1 MTGNR
6 MGTWAGIAAAVVLAG
21 IAGTVAFY
29 KVPAFHALLHP
40 HHDNAAG
47 KDASKPGQAGYTCP
61 MHPFIESDRPG
72 ACPICG
78 MSLVPKESMAA
89 GLSGDM
95 EKSVGAVAMNPTQR
109 LMANVATEKVARR
122 EFVLDTLAVGKIAW
136 DERKV
141 AKVSSRI
148 GGRVETLHVD
158 FTGTRVAK
166 GQPLLEIYSPD
177 LVAAQREYLVARQ
190 GVERLKDSPYADA
203 REMARGLAEAS
214 RTRLRLWG
222 VTDEQIGE
230 LEKAKEPK
238 TVFTIFSPR
247 TGVVTERLVS
257 AGQYVME
264 GTQLFAIAEMD
275 PVWVQAEVHEF
286 EIQRVPMGSAA
297 VVTTQAYPGR
307 EFRGKVTFLDPYL
320 NAETRTLKVR
330 VDLPNP
336 GGIFKPEMFVRV
348 AFRGRKGTALAVPE
362 SAVLVTGERAMS
374 WVEVEPNTF
383 EPRMI
388 RVGGRANGYYEILS
402 GLSEGETVVTSAGFL
417 IDSESQLKGGSSDPH
432 AGHGA
437 SEPGKGTGAPG
448 KAGPAPAAPAPDHSG
463 HGK

>member
-1 MTGNR
+1 VTQKRG
-6 MGTWAGIAAAVVLAG
+6 GLLAGIAAAVILAG
-21 IAGTVAFY
+21 IVGTVAFY

-40 HHDNAAG
+40 HADNAAIG
-47 KDASKPGQAGYTCP
+47 SAAKPENAQYTCP
-61 MHPFIESDRPG
+61 MHPFVVSDRPA

-78 MSLVPKESMAA
+78 MTLVPKESMAA
-89 GLSGDM
+89 NLSDNAAQSLGM
-95 EKSVGAVAMNPTQR
+95 VSMNPTQR
-109 LMANVATEKVARR
+109 LMANVATQKVARR
-122 EFVLDTLAVGKIAW
+122 EFGLDTLAVGRITW

-148 GGRVETLHVD
+148 GGRVEKLHVD
-158 FTGTRVAK
+158 FTGTRVVN

-177 LVAAQREYLVARQ
+177 LVAAQREYLVALK
-190 GVERLKDSPYADA
+190 GIDRLKDSPYEDA
-203 REMARGLAEAS
+203 REMSRTLAEAS
-214 RTRLRLWG
+214 RTRLALWG
-222 VTDEQIGE
+222 VTDGQLEA
-230 LEKAKEPK
+230 LEKSKEPK
-238 TVFTIFSPR
+238 TVFTVFAPR

-264 GTQLFAIAEMD
+264 GAALYSIAEMD

-286 EIQRVPMGSAA
+286 EIQRVPVGTSA

-307 EFRGKVTFLDPYL
+307 EFRGKVTFVDPYL
-320 NAETRTLKVR
+320 SVETRTLKIR

-336 GGIFKPEMFVRV
+336 GGLLKPDMFVRV
-348 AFRGRKGTALAVPE
+348 AFKGKKGTVLAAPE

-402 GLSEGETVVTSAGFL
+402 GLSEGDTVVTSAGFL

-432 AGHGA
+432 AGHGV
-437 SEPGKGTGAPG
+437 SDPGKETGAPAKG
-448 KAGPAPAAPAPDHSG
+448 GPAPAAPAPDHSG

>member
-1 MTGNR
+1 MAKRVGLL
-6 MGTWAGIAAAVVLAG
+6 AGIAVAVVLAG
-21 IAGTVAFY
+21 IAGTVAFF

-40 HHDNAAG
+40 HADNAVEGGAARPE
-47 KDASKPGQAGYTCP
+47 KTQYTCP
-61 MHPFIESDRPG
+61 MHPFIVSDRPG
-72 ACPICG
+72 TCPICG
-78 MSLVPKESMAA
+78 MTLVPKESMAA
-89 GLSGDM
+89 SLSDNAAQSLGM
-95 EKSVGAVAMNPTQR
+95 VSMNPTQR
-109 LMANVATEKVARR
+109 LMANVATQKVARR
-122 EFVLDTLAVGKIAW
+122 EFGLDTLAVGKITW

-148 GGRVETLHVD
+148 GGRVERLFVD
-158 FTGTRVAK
+158 FTGTRVVS
-166 GQPLLEIYSPD
+166 GQPLLTIYSPD
-177 LVAAQREYLVARQ
+177 LVAAQREYLVALK
-190 GVERLKDSPYADA
+190 GVERLKDSPYEDA
-203 REMARGLAEAS
+203 REMSRSLVEAS
-214 RTRLRLWG
+214 RTRLKLWG
-222 VTDEQIGE
+222 VTDGQLEE
-230 LEKAKEPK
+230 LAGTKEPK
-238 TVFTIFSPR
+238 TVFTVFAHR

-264 GTQLFAIAEMD
+264 GAPLYSIAEMD

-286 EIQRVPMGSAA
+286 EISRIPTGTSA

-307 EFRGKVTFLDPYL
+307 EFRGKVTFVDPYL
-320 NAETRTLKVR
+320 NVETRTLKIR

-336 GGIFKPEMFVRV
+336 GGLLKPDMFVRV
-348 AFRGRKGTALAVPE
+348 AFKGRKGTVLAAPE

-383 EPRMI
+383 EPRVI

-402 GLSEGETVVTSAGFL
+402 GLSEGETVATSGGFL
-417 IDSESQLKGGSSDPH
+417 IDSESQLKGGASDPH

-437 SEPGKGTGAPG
+437 SEPGRGTGAPA

>member
-1 MTGNR
+1 MEKRG
-6 MGTWAGIAAAVVLAG
+6 GLLAGIAAAVILAG

-40 HHDNAAG
+40 HGDNAAAAG
-47 KDASKPGQAGYTCP
+47 GASKPEKAQYTCP
-61 MHPFIESDRPG
+61 MHPFIVSDRPA

-78 MSLVPKESMAA
+78 MTLVPKESMAA
-89 GLSGDM
+89 NLSDNATQSLGM
-95 EKSVGAVAMNPTQR
+95 VSMNPTQR
-109 LMANVATEKVARR
+109 LMANVATQQVARR
-122 EFVLDTLAVGKIAW
+122 EFGLDTLAVGKIAW

-148 GGRVETLHVD
+148 GGRVEKLFVD
-158 FTGTRVAK
+158 FTGTRVVS

-177 LVAAQREYLVARQ
+177 LVATQREYLVALK
-190 GVERLKDSPYADA
+190 GVERLKDSPYEDA
-203 REMARGLAEAS
+203 REMSRSLAEAS
-214 RTRLRLWG
+214 RMRLKLWG
-222 VTDEQIGE
+222 VTDGQLEE
-230 LEKAKEPK
+230 LARTKEPETAF
-238 TVFTIFSPR
+238 TVFAPR
-247 TGVVTERLVS
+247 TGIVTERLVS

-264 GTQLFAIAEMD
+264 GAALYSIAEVD

-286 EIQRVPMGSAA
+286 EIRRVPVGTSA

-307 EFRGKVTFLDPYL
+307 EFRGKVTFVEPYL
-320 NAETRTLKVR
+320 SVETRTLKIR

-336 GGIFKPEMFVRV
+336 GGLLKPDMFVRV
-348 AFRGRKGTALAVPE
+348 AFKGKKGTVLAAPE

-432 AGHGA
+432 AGHG
-437 SEPGKGTGAPG
+437 K
-448 KAGPAPAAPAPDHSG
+448 
-463 HGK
+463 

>member
-1 MTGNR
+1 MEKRG
-6 MGTWAGIAAAVVLAG
+6 GLPAGIAVAVILAG

-29 KVPAFHALLHP
+29 KVPAFHVLLHP
-40 HHDNAAG
+40 HADNAAIG
-47 KDASKPGQAGYTCP
+47 SAAKPGNVQYTCP
-61 MHPFIESDRPG
+61 MHPFISSDRPA

-78 MSLVPKESMAA
+78 MTLVPKESMAA
-89 GLSGDM
+89 DLSDNAAQSLGM
-95 EKSVGAVAMNPTQR
+95 VSMNPTQR
-109 LMANVATEKVARR
+109 LMANVATQKVARR
-122 EFVLDTLAVGKIAW
+122 EFGLDTLAVGKITW
-136 DERKV
+136 DERKL

-148 GGRVETLHVD
+148 GGRVEKLHVD
-158 FTGTRVAK
+158 FTGTRVVG
-166 GQPLLEIYSPD
+166 GQPLLTIYSPE
-177 LVAAQREYLVARQ
+177 LVAAQREYLVALK
-190 GVERLKDSPYADA
+190 GVERLKDSPYEDA
-203 REMARGLAEAS
+203 REMSRTLVEAS
-214 RTRLRLWG
+214 RTRLALWG
-222 VTDEQIGE
+222 VTADQFEE
-230 LEKAKEPK
+230 LERTREPR
-238 TVFTIFSPR
+238 TVFTIFAPR

-264 GTQLFAIAEMD
+264 GAALYSIAEMD

-286 EIQRVPMGSAA
+286 EIRRVPVGTSA

-307 EFRGKVTFLDPYL
+307 EFRGKVTFVEPYL
-320 NAETRTLKVR
+320 SVETRTLKIR

-336 GGIFKPEMFVRV
+336 GGILKPDMFVRV
-348 AFRGRKGTALAVPE
+348 AFKGRKGTVLAAPE

>member
-1 MTGNR
+1 VTEKRVGLL
-6 MGTWAGIAAAVVLAG
+6 AGFAVAAILAG

-40 HHDNAAG
+40 HADNAAEG
-47 KDASKPGQAGYTCP
+47 GAAKPGKMQYTCP
-61 MHPFIESDRPG
+61 MHPFIVSDKPG

-78 MSLVPKESMAA
+78 MTLVPKESMAA
-89 GLSGDM
+89 NLPDN
-95 EKSVGAVAMNPTQR
+95 AVQSLGMVSMNPTQR
-109 LMANVATEKVARR
+109 LMANVATQKVARR
-122 EFVLDTLAVGKIAW
+122 EFGLDTLAVGKVTW

-141 AKVSSRI
+141 ARVSSRV
-148 GGRVETLHVD
+148 GGRVEKLHVD
-158 FTGTRVAK
+158 FTGTRVVS

-177 LVAAQREYLVARQ
+177 LVATQREYLVALK
-190 GVERLKDSPYADA
+190 GVERLKDSPYEDA
-203 REMARGLAEAS
+203 REMSRSLVEAS
-214 RTRLRLWG
+214 RMRLKLWG
-222 VTDEQIGE
+222 VTDEQLGE
-230 LEKAKEPK
+230 LAATKEPK
-238 TVFTIFSPR
+238 TVFTVFAPR

-264 GTQLFAIAEMD
+264 GAALYSIAEMD

-286 EIQRVPMGSAA
+286 EIRRVPVGTSA

-307 EFRGKVTFLDPYL
+307 EFHGKVAFLDPYM
-320 NAETRTLKVR
+320 NVETRTLKVR

-336 GGIFKPEMFVRV
+336 AGILKPEMFVRV
-348 AFRGRKGTALAVPE
+348 AFRGRKGTVLAVPE

-383 EPRMI
+383 EPRVI

-417 IDSESQLKGGSSDPH
+417 IDSESQLKGGQSDPH

-437 SEPGKGTGAPG
+437 PEPGKGATLPPKDGA
-448 KAGPAPAAPAPDHSG
+448 APAAPAPDHSG

>member
-1 MTGNR
+1 LIGNR
-6 MGTWAGIAAAVVLAG
+6 GGLLAKIAGAVILAG

-29 KVPAFHALLHP
+29 KVPAFHTLLHP
-40 HHDNAAG
+40 HADNAAG
-47 KDASKPGQAGYTCP
+47 GGAAKQEKTQYTCP
-61 MHPFIESDRPG
+61 MHPFIVSDKPG

-78 MSLVPKESMAA
+78 MTLVPRESMAA
-89 GLSGDM
+89 NLSDNAAQSLGM
-95 EKSVGAVAMNPTQR
+95 VSMNPTQR
-109 LMANVATEKVARR
+109 LMANVATQKVARR
-122 EFVLDTLAVGKIAW
+122 EFGLDTLAVGKVTW

-148 GGRVETLHVD
+148 GGRVEKLFVD
-158 FTGTRVAK
+158 FTGTRVVK
-166 GQPLLEIYSPD
+166 GQPLLTIYSPD
-177 LVAAQREYLVARQ
+177 LVAAQREYLVALK
-190 GVERLKDSPYADA
+190 GVERLKDSPYEDA
-203 REMARGLAEAS
+203 REMSRSLVDAS
-214 RTRLRLWG
+214 RTRLKLWG
-222 VTDEQIGE
+222 VTDDQLEE
-230 LEKAKEPK
+230 LARTKEPG
-238 TVFTIFSPR
+238 TVFTVFAHR

-264 GTQLFAIAEMD
+264 GAALFSIAEMD

-286 EIQRVPMGSAA
+286 EISRVPPGTSA

-307 EFRGKVTFLDPYL
+307 EFHGKVAFVDPYM
-320 NAETRTLKVR
+320 NVETRTLKIR

-336 GGIFKPEMFVRV
+336 GGLLKPDMFVRV
-348 AFRGRKGTALAVPE
+348 AFRGRKGTVLAVPE

-388 RVGGRANGYYEILS
+388 RVGGRSNGTYEILS

-417 IDSESQLKGGSSDPH
+417 IDSESQLKGGQSDPH

-437 SEPGKGTGAPG
+437 SEPGKGTGAPA
-448 KAGPAPAAPAPDHSG
+448 KVVPAPAAPAPDHSG

>member
-1 MTGNR
+1 MQKRG
-6 MGTWAGIAAAVVLAG
+6 GLLAGIVAAVILAG

-40 HHDNAAG
+40 HADNAAEG
-47 KDASKPGQAGYTCP
+47 GAAKPGKMQYTCP
-61 MHPFIESDRPG
+61 MHPFIVSDKPG

-78 MSLVPKESMAA
+78 MTLVPKESMAA
-89 GLSGDM
+89 NLSDNAAQSLGM
-95 EKSVGAVAMNPTQR
+95 VSMNPTQR
-109 LMANVATEKVARR
+109 LMANVATQKVARR
-122 EFVLDTLAVGKIAW
+122 EFGLDTLAVGKITW

-148 GGRVETLHVD
+148 GGRVEKLFVD
-158 FTGTRVAK
+158 FTGTRVVE
-166 GQPLLEIYSPD
+166 GQPLLAIYSPD
-177 LVAAQREYLVARQ
+177 LVATQREYLVALS
-190 GVERLKDSPYADA
+190 GVERLKDSPYEDA
-203 REMARGLAEAS
+203 REMSRSLVEAS
-214 RTRLRLWG
+214 RTRLALWG
-222 VTDEQIGE
+222 VTDGQIEE
-230 LEKAKEPK
+230 LARTKEPK
-238 TVFTIFSPR
+238 TVFTVFAPR

-264 GTQLFAIAEMD
+264 GAALYSIAEMD

-286 EIQRVPMGSAA
+286 EIQRVPVGTSA

-307 EFRGKVTFLDPYL
+307 EFRGKVTFVEPYL
-320 NAETRTLKVR
+320 SVETRTLKIR

-336 GGIFKPEMFVRV
+336 GGLLKPDMFVRV
-348 AFRGRKGTALAVPE
+348 AFKGRKGTVLAAPE

-383 EPRMI
+383 EPRVI

-437 SEPGKGTGAPG
+437 PEPGKGAASPQKDGA
-448 KAGPAPAAPAPDHSG
+448 APAAPAPDHSG

>member
-1 MTGNR
+1 MEKRG
-6 MGTWAGIAAAVVLAG
+6 GLPAGIAAAVILAG

-40 HHDNAAG
+40 HADNAAVG
-47 KDASKPGQAGYTCP
+47 GAAKPEKTQYTCP
-61 MHPFIESDRPG
+61 MHPFIVSDRPA

-78 MSLVPKESMAA
+78 MTLVPKESMAA
-89 GLSGDM
+89 NLSDN
-95 EKSVGAVAMNPTQR
+95 AVQSLGMVSMNPTQR
-109 LMANVATEKVARR
+109 LMANVATQKVARR
-122 EFVLDTLAVGKIAW
+122 EFGLDTLAVGKISW

-148 GGRVETLHVD
+148 GGRVERLHVD
-158 FTGTRVAK
+158 FTGTRVVE
-166 GQPLLEIYSPD
+166 GQPLLTIYSPE
-177 LVAAQREYLVARQ
+177 LVAAQREYLVALT
-190 GVERLKDSPYADA
+190 GLERLKDSAYEDA
-203 REMARGLAEAS
+203 REMSRTLVEAS
-214 RTRLRLWG
+214 RTRLKLWG
-222 VTDEQIGE
+222 VTDDQ
-230 LEKAKEPK
+230 LEDLVRTKEPR
-238 TVFTIFSPR
+238 TVFTVFAPR

-257 AGQYVME
+257 AGQYVTE
-264 GTQLFAIAEMD
+264 GAALYSIAEMD

-286 EIQRVPMGSAA
+286 EIRRVPLGTSA

-307 EFRGKVTFLDPYL
+307 EFRGKVTFVDPYL
-320 NAETRTLKVR
+320 TVETRTLKIR

-336 GGIFKPEMFVRV
+336 GGLLKPDMFVRV
-348 AFRGRKGTALAVPE
+348 AFKGTKGTVLAAPE
-362 SAVLVTGERAMS
+362 SAVLVTGERAVS

-383 EPRMI
+383 EPRTV

-417 IDSESQLKGGSSDPH
+417 IDSESQLKGGSPDPH

-437 SEPGKGTGAPG
+437 PEPGKGAASPVQGGAF
-448 KAGPAPAAPAPDHSG
+448 PAAPAPDHSG